1 MLEKGTLML
10 ENRGHSYLKCNL
22 LHTTRDFPT
31 SYPLP
36 LQRRGEGRQGVG
48 LLLGRPLPATR
59 PLTKHFRPSAALTSI
74 KFAVTTTACCASMRT
89 SDALTSTCRYVSF
102 WTFPRK
108 SRAECSCRNALTS
121 GALGQTN
128 RPRSLRSPGRRRRHR
143 AGISEQHES

>member
-10 ENRGHSYLKCNL
+10 ENRGNSYLKCNL

-48 LLLGRPLPATR
+48 LLLGRPLPGTR
-59 PLTKHFRPSAALTSI
+59 PLTKHFRPSDIQKSNIFPVASI
-74 KFAVTTTACCASMRT
+74 KFASTRN

-102 WTFPRK
+102 WT
-108 SRAECSCRNALTS
+108 SRLK
-121 GALGQTN
+121 
-128 RPRSLRSPGRRRRHR
+128 
-143 AGISEQHES
+143 